1 MERSK
6 RGGAARGTCDA
17 GDVALDA
24 SDAVLAR
31 SKLCDKVL
39 GRGLA
44 PIPRH
49 AGGALSSRWNLGRP
63 PKHTASDFRFG
74 PKRTASDSPPANP
87 LVNLNL
93 ELTIEFSRNT
103 IVEIFFRSLRLSQ
116 NYA

>member
-63 PKHTASDFRFG
+63 PQTHRFG
-74 PKRTASDSPPANP
+74 FSLRTQTHRFGFTPANP